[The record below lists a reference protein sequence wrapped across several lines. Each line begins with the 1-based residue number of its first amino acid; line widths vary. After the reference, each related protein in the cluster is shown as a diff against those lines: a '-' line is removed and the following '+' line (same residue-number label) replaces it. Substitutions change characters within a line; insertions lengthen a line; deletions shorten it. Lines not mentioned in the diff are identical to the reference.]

1 MPSPIHIFA
10 VEDDPIHQENLRITL
25 DELGYS
31 LLGLEDRA
39 EGILSK
45 IQRVQPDVLLLDIQL
60 AGAQDGIQLVLY
72 ELELYLIGAH
82 YSCVSMLLKRV
93 KLLNLLEAQ
102 SGRVR
107 FYELRVLIKTFPLV
121 VFGVDLNMQILVC
134 KVFSNHKALVK
145 NV

>member
-1 MPSPIHIFA
+1 M
-10 VEDDPIHQENLRITL
+10 
-25 DELGYS
+25 
-31 LLGLEDRA
+31 
-39 EGILSK
+39 
-45 IQRVQPDVLLLDIQL
+45 
-60 AGAQDGIQLVLY
+60 LY

-121 VFGVDLNMQILVC
+121 VFGVDLNR
-134 KVFSNHKALVK
+134 SD
-145 NV
+145 

>member
-1 MPSPIHIFA
+1 
-10 VEDDPIHQENLRITL
+10 
-25 DELGYS
+25 
-31 LLGLEDRA
+31 
-39 EGILSK
+39 
-45 IQRVQPDVLLLDIQL
+45 
-60 AGAQDGIQLVLY
+60 
-72 ELELYLIGAH
+72 
-82 YSCVSMLLKRV
+82 MLLKRV